1 MFEYHLDV
9 FADFEYPPKKKN
21 DPFSKHARQELIKT
35 TTPIGSVSK
44 SYHACYRSCTITFP
58 RGLYP
63 RTLKIQKMRNAP
75 TAISAFTTR
84 RPTPNRIFNFE

>member
-1 MFEYHLDV
+1 LKIFEYV
-9 FADFEYPPKKKN
+9 TFKDFRYVTNNIKCVSGSTP
-21 DPFSKHARQELIKT
+21 DIISK